1 MLLGA
6 AAPWLRRRA
15 GSSRVPP
22 LSSGPAPSHG
32 APCIWLT
39 APASRRPPHGAC
51 LTAPASRH
59 PLHGTRLTA
68 SASRH
73 APHGTH
79 LTAPASRHLPHG
91 TRLTA
96 PASRHLPHGTR
107 LAAPASR
114 HPPHGTCLMAPAS
127 RHPPHGTCLTA
138 PGAARQRVR
147 AGAAGGGSPADSATV
162 RPPLIGHLCPGA
174 CLRLLVCAALSWLLA
189 AGPRGRSA
197 SSLPGVVD
205 AAHPRINQARVSLVT
220 DSHGFRIHRWHGAI

>member
-39 APASRRPPHGAC
+39 APASRRPPHG
-51 LTAPASRH
+51 
-59 PLHGTRLTA
+59 
-68 SASRH
+68 
-73 APHGTH
+73 
-79 LTAPASRHLPHG
+79 

-114 HPPHGTCLMAPAS
+114 HPPHGTCLMAPSS

-205 AAHPRINQARVSLVT
+205 AAHPRIYQARVSLVT